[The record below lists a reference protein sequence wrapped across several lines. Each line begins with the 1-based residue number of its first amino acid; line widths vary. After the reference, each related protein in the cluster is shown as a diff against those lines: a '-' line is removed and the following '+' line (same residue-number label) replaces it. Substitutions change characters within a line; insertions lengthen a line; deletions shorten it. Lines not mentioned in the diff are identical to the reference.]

1 MNVEDILDAWRE
13 DASMS
18 PTDIGSESLKTPM
31 LHHKY
36 LQILVQEKLV
46 LKKHKYKYK
55 RLYKEKWEYFLGFM
69 SQEQMEERGWEPM
82 SLKII
87 KQDVDKYIESDEQ
100 IAQLQL
106 LIEYQEEKID
116 ALESIIKT
124 INNRG
129 FQIKNYID
137 FEKFKMGM

>member
-1 MNVEDILDAWRE
+1 
-13 DASMS
+13 
-18 PTDIGSESLKTPM
+18 
-31 LHHKY
+31 
-36 LQILVQEKLV
+36 V

-55 RLYKEKWEYFLGFM
+55 RLYKDKWEYFLGFM
-69 SQEQMEERGWEPM
+69 SQQQMEERGWEPM
-82 SLKII
+82 SLKVI
-87 KQDVDKYIESDEQ
+87 KQDVDKYIDSDEQ
-100 IAQLQL
+100 ISQLQL

>member
-1 MNVEDILDAWRE
+1 MNVEDILDAWSQ
-13 DASMS
+13 DASMN
-18 PTDIGSESLKTPM
+18 PTEIGSESLKTPM

-36 LQILVQEKLV
+36 LQILVQEKLA

-100 IAQLQL
+100 ISQLQL
-106 LIEYQEEKID
+106 LIEYQEEKIE

>member
-69 SQEQMEERGWEPM
+69 SQEHMEERGWEPM
-82 SLKII
+82 PLKII